1 MPNTINLLMVSAM
14 YENGGNVTHRI
25 LDGHPELYVYP
36 FESQIGT
43 KFVNDP
49 LSSMFP
55 VKYRWP
61 VFDLAASVTDDYSVI
76 IDEETKVRARTPQ
89 GSKFRHMPF
98 DFSDVEATF
107 LAWKDYRASGR
118 EKYYIGYS
126 PIFVVDTLRML
137 SELPNGHVLHVVR
150 NPWSAYADT
159 KKRPV
164 PLPLESYMQC
174 WMICQ
179 YYALMMKKRYP
190 DSVHVVRVEDVLENP
205 TSVLTPVCRAI
216 GIDPAALNP
225 VPTWNGTVL
234 DEVYPWGTI
243 RKANS
248 AANRETAEELSSEE
262 RDRVRD
268 AAVGYLTSFCY
279 EDFWK

>member
-1 MPNTINLLMVSAM
+1 MVSAM